1 MLRIL
6 ASATGPVDLLEE
18 FEKTKNPVWKALFP
32 GDEED
37 RASFGRVYFQVT
49 KRTAF
54 EVRSFLPHRGCWQSH
69 VSWRGTGIHPGD
81 KPDVCSLYNKIGTSI

>member
-1 MLRIL
+1 VPQGQWTYLSNLKKPKTLFGGLYFQVTKRTGLR
-6 ASATGPVDLLEE
+6 LE
-18 FEKTKNPVWKALFP
+18 
-32 GDEED
+32 G
-37 RASFGRVYFQVT
+37 FGRVYFQVT

-54 EVRSFLPHRGCWQSH
+54 EVRSFLPHRGWWQSH